1 MNKKKAILITLIIVF
16 LLIVIGIIVFFCLN
30 NYTSIFNTKMQEIQE
45 LLVSS
50 DDFNYSKEN
59 YQVFI
64 SVSNSRTKAYVRNGS
79 GKTLVE
85 AIEDTK
91 EKINQVID
99 NEKIEPKWIKID
111 VVDDTRKVSKK
122 ELNSLLENSTYY
134 LSSGISFDD
143 NFEVAL
149 LEAELNSNNI
159 INYDDGYLNLEQLNE
174 YINTL
179 NKNSNKSIDDYNNV
193 TMFDCV
199 SYIYDDTGIYKI
211 NSNENYYGRR
221 AENNLDRNRLSE
233 IITSACNYLEKNVKD
248 DGSFLYE
255 YYVVEDKE
263 TNSYNILRHE
273 GTIWSMIQ
281 TYTLQPNAELKDK
294 IELALDYV
302 IENGVK
308 YKGDNTAYIKE
319 IQNNELKLGANG
331 IAVLMLTEYMNTFN
345 TNEYEELVA
354 KIGNAILEMQNED
367 GSFYHV
373 YSYPNFNEEEEYRTV
388 YYDGEATYALIKL
401 YEFTKDEKWINA
413 AEKAMDYFVDNNYEQ
428 YEDQWIEYAINAMIE
443 YKPKKEYFELG
454 LNNVKD
460 NYATI
465 LDNRNQSATK
475 LELLVTGLE
484 IYDKAIENNIDVSFI
499 NIKGI
504 MNAIDIR
511 INYQLNCYFY
521 PEYAMYFNNP
531 ERILYSFFVRD
542 SDYRIRIDDV
552 QHNINAFYQLYQIY
566 DIFEKYSS

>member
-79 GKTLVE
+79 GKTLEE
-85 AIEDTK
+85 AIQNAK
-91 EKINQVID
+91 EKMEKVISQE
-99 NEKIEPKWIKID
+99 NIQPVWIKID
-111 VVDDTRKVSKK
+111 VVDDERKINK
-122 ELNSLLENSTYY
+122 ETLNMVFDNSTHYITT
-134 LSSGISFDD
+134 GISFDE
-143 NFEVAL
+143 NYNIAL
-149 LEAELNSNNI
+149 IESELNNNI
-159 INYDDGYLNLEQLNE
+159 VIDYETGSLNLDKINK
-174 YINTL
+174 YINSSYKGINGT
-179 NKNSNKSIDDYNNV
+179 IDNYNEVIIFNC
-193 TMFDCV
+193 T
-199 SYIYDDTGIYKI
+199 SYIYDESGIHKI
-211 NSNENYYGRR
+211 YSNDNTYGRR
-221 AENNLDRNRLSE
+221 EEQNLNKERISE
-233 IITSACNYLEKNVKD
+233 IIINASKYLKNCVKE

-302 IENGVK
+302 IENAVK
-308 YKGDNTAYIKE
+308 YKDDNTAYIKE

-331 IAVLMLTEYMNTFN
+331 IAILMLTEYMNTFN
-345 TNEYEELVA
+345 TNEYEELVV

-401 YEFTKDEKWINA
+401 YEFTNDEKWLNA

-454 LNNVKD
+454 LNNIKD